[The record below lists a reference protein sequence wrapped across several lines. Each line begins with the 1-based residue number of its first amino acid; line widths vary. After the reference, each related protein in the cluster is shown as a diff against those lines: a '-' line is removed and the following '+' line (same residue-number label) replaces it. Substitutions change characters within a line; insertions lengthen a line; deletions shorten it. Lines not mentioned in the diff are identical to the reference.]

1 MINKL
6 KEFWEELMI
15 INEQVIWQNSDERR
29 ELAVTRISQLRAFT
43 SGESNINPYDELY
56 EG

>member
-15 INEQVIWQNSDERR
+15 INEQVIWQNSAERR
-29 ELAVTRISQLRAFT
+29 ELAVTRISQLRSFT
-43 SGESNINPYDELY
+43 SGESNINPYDDLY